1 MKTTSATI
9 ALLSVIASTAL
20 ADVQQDD
27 LVQKDDLNA
36 KKAMA
41 DGHGHGMTIGAL

>member
-20 ADVQQDD
+20 ADAQQ
-27 LVQKDDLNA
+27 DDLNA